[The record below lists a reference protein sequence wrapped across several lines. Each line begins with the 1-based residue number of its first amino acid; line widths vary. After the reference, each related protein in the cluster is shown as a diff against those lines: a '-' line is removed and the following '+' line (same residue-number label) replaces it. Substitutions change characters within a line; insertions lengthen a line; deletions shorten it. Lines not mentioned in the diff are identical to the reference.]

1 MDKKTITDFQSRI
14 WRVVQNVD
22 IDDAEEYL
30 KRVYNTKTTDE
41 YLDQRIEDDDTNNYL
56 ITRCFEQNGNPKIY
70 INLAYGD
77 NDCLVKDIEMWY

>member
-1 MDKKTITDFQSRI
+1 MDKKMFADFQSRI

-30 KRVYNTKTTDE
+30 KRVYNVKVTDE
-41 YLDQRIEDDDTNNYL
+41 YLDQRIEDDSINNYL
-56 ITRCFEQNGNPKIY
+56 ITRCFEQNGKPKIY
-70 INLAYGD
+70 INLSYGD